1 MRKIQQYVK
10 ESIQELK
17 KVTWPTW
24 EELKGSTLV
33 VMLFSVIMGLYIAGL
48 DVGLSWIV
56 DKIMGRG

>member
-48 DVGLSWIV
+48 DFVFSFV
-56 DKIMGRG
+56 VNQIMGR